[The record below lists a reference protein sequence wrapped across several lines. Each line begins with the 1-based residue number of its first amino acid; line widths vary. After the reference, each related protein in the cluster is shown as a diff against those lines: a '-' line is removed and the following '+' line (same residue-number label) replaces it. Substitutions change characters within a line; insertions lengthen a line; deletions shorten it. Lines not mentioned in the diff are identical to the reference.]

1 MTETNSAASLLEQIG
16 AEQRRLRGLLAGRH
30 PSLLAEPTPA
40 GKWSVVENVRHL
52 LFAEQ
57 AHLGRFLPGGPQWS
71 ALGLPPTGMQ
81 RQERFRAMATAAPSI
96 EDVFDAWSFAHA
108 YTRELADRDTG
119 EVRLALTRNLKH
131 LRSHVTIVERLLR
144 VRAGR

>member
-1 MTETNSAASLLEQIG
+1 MTETDSAAALLEQIG
-16 AEQRRLRGLLAGRH
+16 SEQRRLRELLTGKDS
-30 PSLLAEPTPA
+30 SLLAERTPA

-71 ALGLPPTGMQ
+71 DFGLPPTGMQ

-96 EDVFDAWSFAHA
+96 EDVFDAWSVAHA
-108 YTRELADRDTG
+108 STRELAGRDTA
-119 EVRLALTRNLKH
+119 EVRTALTKNLKH
-131 LRSHVTIVERLLR
+131 LRSHVTLIERLLR

>member
-1 MTETNSAASLLEQIG
+1 MTETDSAASLLEQIG
-16 AEQRRLRGLLAGRH
+16 AQQRRLRALLTGRD
-30 PSLLAEPTPA
+30 PSLLAGPTPP

-81 RQERFRAMATAAPSI
+81 RQERFRAMAGAAPSL
-96 EDVFDAWSFAHA
+96 EDVLDAWSFVHA
-108 YTRELADRDTG
+108 STRELAGRDTA
-119 EVRLALTRNLKH
+119 EVRTALTKNLKH
-131 LRSHVTIVERLLR
+131 LRSHVTIIERQLR
-144 VRAGR
+144 VRAGG